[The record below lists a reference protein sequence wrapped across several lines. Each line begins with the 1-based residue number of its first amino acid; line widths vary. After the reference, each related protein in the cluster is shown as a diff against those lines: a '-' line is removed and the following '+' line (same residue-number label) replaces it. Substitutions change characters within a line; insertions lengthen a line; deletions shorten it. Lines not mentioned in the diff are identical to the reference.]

1 MTYTK
6 TDHMYYAAL
15 SFLMGQYNRI
25 WDGNKWVIG
34 CTRRKDAIHFSPRE
48 MEVLNLMA
56 DGKPDKEIAE
66 ALSISTGTV
75 KNYVLSIRDKMGTK
89 NRAHSV
95 IEAIKLGLVK
105 L

>member
-1 MTYTK
+1 
-6 TDHMYYAAL
+6 
-15 SFLMGQYNRI
+15 MGQYNRI
-25 WDGNKWVIG
+25 WDGKWVIG

-48 MEVLNLMA
+48 REVLNLMA

-66 ALSISTGTV
+66 ALSIRTGSV
-75 KNYVLSIRDKMGTK
+75 KNDALSIRNKMGTK

-95 IEAIKLGLVK
+95 TEASKLGLVK